1 MSTRR
6 AAAGQGS
13 HPARRRYRWGPTGQ
27 AGGQERSATVDT
39 AARQEPGERAA
50 DEAIPKLAEVWRA
63 GEWRPPL
70 VRHHPLLGRLVFS
83 SVWLAY
89 LAAPVSSLVQRHS
102 SDAELRL
109 GIAAVVV
116 FVIAYELALAADVW
130 PARQLQVAVPALGIM
145 TVLVVVT
152 SLAFGKDWIL
162 LVIYISV
169 AAVTCLPD
177 RLMAPAVAACCALAV
192 ALGIALGLPVG
203 DIAGVLLPTLAAG
216 GAMLSFMGLIR
227 TNIALRAARQEI
239 ARLAVGEER
248 LRFARDLHD
257 LLGHS
262 LSLITLKSEL
272 AHRLLPDSPERAAA
286 EVADVERVAR
296 QALAE
301 VREAVSGYRRTTLEA
316 ELAGAR
322 VALEAA
328 GIGWSAEVDPG
339 PLPQQVEDALA
350 WTVRE
355 GSTNVLRHSHARHC
369 AVRIQRGDATVRV
382 ELLDDGR
389 GAPPPGNGQRAGSGL
404 AGLAERIAARGGSL
418 AAGTRP
424 EGGFRLRVELPL
436 PAAE

>member
-1 MSTRR
+1 ML
-6 AAAGQGS
+6 
-13 HPARRRYRWGPTGQ
+13 AR
-27 AGGQERSATVDT
+27 
-39 AARQEPGERAA
+39 
-50 DEAIPKLAEVWRA
+50 LF
-63 GEWRPPL
+63 
-70 VRHHPLLGRLVFS
+70 FS

-89 LAAPVSSLVQRHS
+89 LAAPVNSLVHDHS
-102 SDAELRL
+102 SGAELAL
-109 GIAAVVV
+109 GLVVTAV
-116 FVIAYELALAADVW
+116 FVAAYELALASDAW
-130 PARQLQVAVPALGIM
+130 PSRQLQVAVPALLTM
-145 TVLVVVT
+145 ALLLVAT
-152 SLAFGKDWIL
+152 SLAFGESWVL
-162 LVIYISV
+162 LAVYLSV
-169 AAVTCLPD
+169 AAVASLPD
-177 RLMAPAVAACCALAV
+177 RLATPAAAAACL
-192 ALGIALGLPVG
+192 LALGLGVALHLEAG
-203 DIAGVLLPTLAAG
+203 EIAGLVLPPLAAG
-216 GAMLSFMGLIR
+216 VAMLSFKGLLR
-227 TNIALRAARQEI
+227 VNAELRAARQEI

-272 AHRLLPDSPERAAA
+272 AHRLLPDSPERAAV

-328 GIGWSAEVDPG
+328 GIGWSAQVDPG

-369 AVRIQRGDATVRV
+369 AVRIERRDGRVRV

-389 GAPPPGNGQRAGSGL
+389 GAQSATGDGLHGGSGL

-436 PAAE
+436 PAAG

>member
-1 MSTRR
+1 
-6 AAAGQGS
+6 
-13 HPARRRYRWGPTGQ
+13 
-27 AGGQERSATVDT
+27 VDT
-39 AARQEPGERAA
+39 AARREAAGGPPPAEAAPKAAGEAPTAA
-50 DEAIPKLAEVWRA
+50 DPAATAAEAWRV
-63 GEWRPPL
+63 GEWRPSSFR
-70 VRHHPLLGRLVFS
+70 RHPMLARLLFS

-89 LAAPVSSLVQRHS
+89 LAAPVSSLVRDHS
-102 SDAELRL
+102 SGAQLAL
-109 GIAAVVV
+109 GLAVTAV
-116 FVIAYELALAADVW
+116 FVAAYELALASDAW
-130 PARQLQVAVPALGIM
+130 PARQLQVAVPALLIM
-145 TVLVVVT
+145 AAVMVT
-152 SLAFGKDWIL
+152 TPLAFGESWVL
-162 LVIYISV
+162 LAVYLSV
-169 AAVTCLPD
+169 AAVASLPD
-177 RLMAPAVAACCALAV
+177 RLAAPAAAASCL
-192 ALGIALGLPVG
+192 LALGLG
-203 DIAGVLLPTLAAG
+203 LAMRLEGGEIAGLVLPPLAAG
-216 GAMLSFMGLIR
+216 IAMLSFKGVLR
-227 TNIALRAARQEI
+227 ANAELRAARQEI

-272 AHRLLPDSPERAAA
+272 ALRLLPDSPERAAA

-328 GIGWSAEVDPG
+328 GIGWSAQVDPG
-339 PLPQQVEDALA
+339 SLPQGVEDALA

-355 GSTNVLRHSHARHC
+355 GSTNVLRHSHARHF
-369 AVRIQRGDATVRV
+369 AVRIQRGDDSVRV

-389 GAPPPGNGQRAGSGL
+389 GAPPPGDGQRGGSGL

-424 EGGFRLRVELPL
+424 EGGYRLRVELPL
-436 PAAE
+436 PAAD